1 MISAAGSILYVLGS
15 LLIVGVA
22 WDSWR
27 GPWDVDDPDR
37 WAVHLYLA
45 LPLGAALTVIFVLDL
60 LGQVGLPPLAAARW
74 LGTSSALVMFLSC
87 LAFIFRPRCLEPSWL
102 RELRRDLE
110 AQERAEIEAE
120 EAAGSAAE
128 EAAGSAAKE
137 AAGSAAKEAAGS
149 AAEVEVPLPTLR
161 DAGTVAPEFIPRFD
175 PAAREVRRQERLRQT
190 RSTVEAEL
198 RAPEFGRQRRAP
210 RRRRQDERHQRRG
223 HGEPPARR

>member
-22 WDSWR
+22 WDCWR

-37 WAVHLYLA
+37 WAVHVYLA

-60 LGQVGLPPLAAARW
+60 LGRVGLPPLPVARW
-74 LGTSSALVMFLSC
+74 LGTSSALVVFLSC

-128 EAAGSAAKE
+128 
-137 AAGSAAKEAAGS
+137 
-149 AAEVEVPLPTLR
+149 VEVPVPTLR
-161 DAGTVAPEFIPRFD
+161 DPGTVAPEFIPRFD
-175 PAAREVRRQERLRQT
+175 PEAREVRRQERLRQT
-190 RSTVEAEL
+190 RSIVEAEL
-198 RAPEFGRQRRAP
+198 RAPAFGRQRRAA
-210 RRRRQDERHQRRG
+210 RRRRRDERRQRRG
-223 HGEPPARR
+223 HGEPRRAADHSPR

>member
-22 WDSWR
+22 WDCWR

-60 LGQVGLPPLAAARW
+60 LGQVGLPPLPAARW
-74 LGTSSALVMFLSC
+74 LGTTSALVMFLSC

-102 RELRRDLE
+102 RERRRDLK

-120 EAAGSAAE
+120 EATGAAAE
-128 EAAGSAAKE
+128 SELAR
-137 AAGSAAKEAAGS
+137 
-149 AAEVEVPLPTLR
+149 PTFRELEN
-161 DAGTVAPEFIPRFD
+161 VAPEFIPRSD
-175 PAAREVRRQERLRQT
+175 PAARELRRQERHPQT
-190 RSTVEAEL
+190 RSTVEAAL
-198 RAPEFGRQRRAP
+198 RAPEFGRQRRAA
-210 RRRRQDERHQRRG
+210 RRRRRDEPRQRRG
-223 HGEPPARR
+223 HGEPPVRR

>member
-60 LGQVGLPPLAAARW
+60 LGQVGLPPLPAARW

-128 EAAGSAAKE
+128 EAAGSAAE
-137 AAGSAAKEAAGS
+137 EAAGS

-161 DAGTVAPEFIPRFD
+161 DPGTVAPEFIPRFY
-175 PAAREVRRQERLRQT
+175 AAANEVRRQER
-190 RSTVEAEL
+190 
-198 RAPEFGRQRRAP
+198 RRHT
-210 RRRRQDERHQRRG
+210 EHRG
-223 HGEPPARR
+223 G